1 MARFWR
7 IISLVDSF
15 SPVMQLWMRNPDCNT
30 FQHLCHW
37 IMILVSPNFCR
48 TSILLRQISY
58 KHTFV
63 SNKFVHHVRLLLLV
77 LFEFAFA
84 FAYRYQQRNGCP
96 ISLFLCKIIAS
107 ATFGCRRSFKTADSC
122 STASCIFLF
131 TEGKIEDP
139 FLKIRGKE
147 CGEWLAPP
155 PVVAV
160 NLKTFLHKTCSTQ
173 FTICWQL
180 ALSFRKY

>member
-48 TSILLRQISY
+48 TSILLRQPL
-58 KHTFV
+58 
-63 SNKFVHHVRLLLLV
+63 SNKFVHHVRSLLLV
-77 LFEFAFA
+77 LFEFVFA

-107 ATFGCRRSFKTADSC
+107 ATFGRRHSFKTADSC

-131 TEGKIEDP
+131 IEGRMEDP
-139 FLKIRGKE
+139 FLKIRGKV

-155 PVVAV
+155 PVVAG
-160 NLKTFLHKTCSTQ
+160 NLKTFLHKICST
-173 FTICWQL
+173 
-180 ALSFRKY
+180 

>member
-15 SPVMQLWMRNPDCNT
+15 SPVMQLWMRNSDCNT

-37 IMILVSPNFCR
+37 IMILVSPNFYR

-63 SNKFVHHVRLLLLV
+63 SNKFVHHVRSLLLV
-77 LFEFAFA
+77 LFEFVFA

-122 STASCIFLF
+122 STTSYIFLF
-131 TEGKIEDP
+131 TEGKMEDP
-139 FLKIRGKE
+139 FLKIRGKV

-155 PVVAV
+155 PVVAG
-160 NLKTFLHKTCSTQ
+160 NLKTFLHKICST
-173 FTICWQL
+173 
-180 ALSFRKY
+180 